1 MHWKCIFFPHRI
13 APVGKPLQT
22 ERKLAYIFCVI
33 QDVDREVSQLSL
45 SRGHFPVVG
54 GSKSRGKR
62 IQMMWIQS
70 PLYCFLAVCPGIMV
84 LERILQCISVYLS
97 FYRWVS
103 RLREWN
109 AILRVTPP
117 VRGRSWLGAQDPNPS
132 SVPLPQYRVAVGFS
146 SPLLKGDRRNFP
158 ASSQGYCEVQIK
170 AWTEALW

>member
-1 MHWKCIFFPHRI
+1 MNLRSVGLCSQLYFIILVQITFMHWKCIFFPHRI

-103 RLREWN
+103 RLRE
-109 AILRVTPP
+109 
-117 VRGRSWLGAQDPNPS
+117 
-132 SVPLPQYRVAVGFS
+132 
-146 SPLLKGDRRNFP
+146 
-158 ASSQGYCEVQIK
+158 
-170 AWTEALW
+170 